1 MAHFGE
7 ILAELR
13 RDNNLTQKEL
23 ANLLNISGSSISAYE
38 RGTRLPDI
46 SVLELFSD
54 FFNVSTDYLIGK
66 APYTFKPTEFLE
78 IFHDS
83 VTTGDLLKKLNTLT
97 AHQRHTLLEII
108 NDMQIAAR
116 ARNTDKKGGL
126 YGTER

>member
-1 MAHFGE
+1 MAHFGD

-46 SVLELFSD
+46 YVLELFSD

-66 APYTFKPTEFLE
+66 APY
-78 IFHDS
+78 S
-83 VTTGDLLKKLNTLT
+83 SGTGFRCIIVMKTS
-97 AHQRHTLLEII
+97 RHTVEGAI
-108 NDMQIAAR
+108 
-116 ARNTDKKGGL
+116 
-126 YGTER
+126 